1 MISMSILLLVTMR
14 GVSMPILVLP
24 MADAESCRIE
34 KAVLEQYLHRN
45 KDAQARCY
53 DITTQQR
60 AD

>member
-1 MISMSILLLVTMR
+1 MR
-14 GVSMPILVLP
+14 GVSLPILVLP

-34 KAVLEQYLHRN
+34 KAVLEQYLDRD

-53 DITTQQR
+53 DITTQRR